1 MTAFIKK
8 KQHGFKQAKLF
19 FLFFISLHI
28 YGQQNTI
35 LIIADDV
42 SPDYFGC
49 FSATTDTANTPII
62 RTLAENGIRF
72 NKVWSAPVCSPARAE
87 ILTGRYPFRTSVGGV
102 ITSPASPQIDTAEM
116 SIAKLLKYHAPTTYQ
131 TACIGKWHLTV
142 NQPQKRLNPNK
153 LGFDL
158 YSGNFNGAIANYF
171 NYQRVK
177 NGLVDTVTTY
187 ASTQTVND
195 AIGWLDTLNFNQPF
209 FLWLAFNAPHDPF
222 HLPPANLCNTTGLSG
237 TTADINAHPENYF
250 KAAIEA
256 MDTEIGRLINYLEQN
271 NLLDSTNFIFL
282 GDNGNQSQV
291 AQIANPLKS
300 KGTIYHYGVH
310 VPMIIT
316 GPAVI
321 DGGRSSDELI
331 NTTDIFA
338 TIAELSGFHQWR
350 NFIPLDTEID
360 SRSMLPIIK
369 NQTNQSRSWIFS
381 ETFNSPSTED
391 DGKTIRNENYHLLR
405 FDNGMEELYNQTI
418 DTEENNNLLIDAS
431 VMSSTDWSNY
441 YFLCDSLAHLIN
453 GQTCQ
458 SSNYIPKQDEN
469 KAYIFPNPTQGQSTL
484 SIKIP
489 NSKTPFNSIT
499 LTNPIGQIFHLPI
512 LFSNQIL
519 IDISSLPD
527 GIYFMHWD
535 QNKNSTA
542 IKLIKNH

>member
-1 MTAFIKK
+1 MINFHKTYT
-8 KQHGFKQAKLF
+8 
-19 FLFFISLHI
+19 FLLLLISLHLS
-28 YGQQNTI
+28 GQQNTI
-35 LIIADDV
+35 LILADDV

-49 FSATTDTANTPII
+49 FSATTDTANTPNI
-62 RTLAENGIRF
+62 RALAELGIRF

-87 ILTGRYPFRTSVGGV
+87 ILTGRYPFRTGVGGV
-102 ITSPASPQIDTAEM
+102 ISSPTSPQIDTAEM
-116 SIAKLLKYHAPTTYQ
+116 SIAKLLKYHAPETYQ

-158 YSGNFNGAIANYF
+158 YSGNFNGAIPNYYY
-171 NYQRVK
+171 YQRVK

-187 ASTQTVND
+187 ATTQTVND
-195 AIGWLDTLNFNQPF
+195 AIGWLDTLNSNQPF

-222 HLPPANLCNTTGLSG
+222 HIPPANLCNTSGLSG

-291 AQIANPLKS
+291 AQISNTLKS
-300 KGTIYHYGVH
+300 KGTIYDYGVH

-321 DGGRSSDELI
+321 DGGRSSDALV

-338 TIAELSGFHQWR
+338 TIAELCGFHQWR
-350 NFIPLDTEID
+350 NSIPLDTEID
-360 SRSMLPIIK
+360 TQSMLSIIK
-369 NQTNQSRSWIFS
+369 NQTISHRDWIFS
-381 ETFNSPSTED
+381 ETFNTPSTAD

-405 FDNGMEELYNQTI
+405 FDNGMEEFYNQTI
-418 DTEENNNLLIDAS
+418 DKEENNNLLIETSA
-431 VMSSTDWSNY
+431 MSSADWSNY
-441 YFLCDSLAHLIN
+441 YFLCDSISNLIN
-453 GQTCQ
+453 SQGCQ
-458 SSNYIPKQDEN
+458 SSNIIYNEDEN
-469 KAYIFPNPTQGQSTL
+469 IISIFPNPTHGQSV
-484 SIKIP
+484 
-489 NSKTPFNSIT
+489 IT
-499 LTNPIGQIFHLPI
+499 LNAPYTGLHLKSIMAFNPIGQVFLLPVLI
-512 LFSNQIL
+512 SNQIL

-527 GIYFMHWD
+527 GLYYLQSYQM
-535 QNKNSTA
+535 KNSGA

>member
-1 MTAFIKK
+1 MINFRKTYT
-8 KQHGFKQAKLF
+8 
-19 FLFFISLHI
+19 FLLLLISLHLS
-28 YGQQNTI
+28 GQQNTI
-35 LIIADDV
+35 LILADDV

-49 FSATTDTANTPII
+49 FSASTDTANTPNI
-62 RTLAENGIRF
+62 RALAELGIRF

-87 ILTGRYPFRTSVGGV
+87 ILTGRYPFRTGVGGV
-102 ITSPASPQIDTAEM
+102 ISSPTSPQIDTAEM
-116 SIAKLLKYHAPTTYQ
+116 SIAKLLKYHAPETYQ

-158 YSGNFNGAIANYF
+158 YSGNFNGAIPNYY

-187 ASTQTVND
+187 ATTQTVND
-195 AIGWLDTLNFNQPF
+195 AIGWLDTLNSVQPF

-222 HLPPANLCNTTGLSG
+222 HIPPANLCNTSGLSG

-291 AQIANPLKS
+291 AQISNTLKS
-300 KGTIYHYGVH
+300 KGTIYDYGVH

-321 DGGRSSDELI
+321 DGGRSSDALV

-338 TIAELSGFHQWR
+338 TIAELCGFHQWR
-350 NFIPLDTEID
+350 NSIPLDTEID
-360 SRSMLPIIK
+360 TRSMLSIIK
-369 NQTNQSRSWIFS
+369 NQTTPHRDWIFS
-381 ETFNSPSTED
+381 ETFNSPSTTD

-405 FDNGMEELYNQTI
+405 FDNGMEEFYNQTI
-418 DTEENNNLLIDAS
+418 DKEENNNLLIDAS
-431 VMSSTDWSNY
+431 AMSSADWSNY
-441 YFLCDSLAHLIN
+441 YSLCDSISNLIN
-453 GQTCQ
+453 SQGCQ
-458 SSNYIPKQDEN
+458 SSNIIYNEDEN
-469 KAYIFPNPTQGQSTL
+469 IISIFPNPTHGQSV
-484 SIKIP
+484 
-489 NSKTPFNSIT
+489 IT
-499 LTNPIGQIFHLPI
+499 LNTPYAESHLKSIMAINPIGQVFLLPVLI
-512 LFSNQIL
+512 SNQIL

-527 GIYFMHWD
+527 GLYYL
-535 QNKNSTA
+535 QSYQLKNSRA